1 MPTKGSSC
9 VVVNEKGE
17 VLLVLREDF
26 RIWAWPGGGVEP
38 GESWEQAA
46 IRETLEE
53 TGYQVQI
60 KKYVG
65 EYWRPQMP
73 EGQGDLRHVFLAEVS
88 GGDPS
93 QHDKESI
100 DVRWFS
106 PKQLPRRMFR
116 FSREHI
122 EDALAGFSSPIKKE
136 QRLPLWLNIAIHVAF
151 LIRNI
156 LRRSSRQNITNRKNN
171 EEL

>member
-26 RIWAWPGGGVEP
+26 RIWALPGGGVEP
-38 GESWEQAA
+38 GETWEEAA
-46 IRETLEE
+46 VREVREE
-53 TGYQVQI
+53 TGYHVRI
-60 KKYVG
+60 KQYVG

-73 EGQGDLRHVFLAEVS
+73 EGHGDLKHVFLAEVS

-93 QHDKESI
+93 QHDEESI
-100 DVRWFS
+100 DVRWF
-106 PKQLPRRMFR
+106 PPNQLPRRMFR

-122 EDALAGFSSPIKKE
+122 IDALASPSTPIKKE
-136 QRLPLWLNIAIHVAF
+136 QRLPLWLNIAIHAAV

-156 LRRSSRQNITNRKNN
+156 VKKIIPTKHHEQEKQ
-171 EEL
+171 